1 MHWSFSK
8 VLLQLSFFRGLRFL
22 VVLVWYLMQQLPD
35 RIFETSKEISFLS
48 CVLVYRVIKMAALLS
63 LLRKVVAVSG
73 AF

>member
-1 MHWSFSK
+1 M
-8 VLLQLSFFRGLRFL
+8 
-22 VVLVWYLMQQLPD
+22 VLVWYLMQQLPD